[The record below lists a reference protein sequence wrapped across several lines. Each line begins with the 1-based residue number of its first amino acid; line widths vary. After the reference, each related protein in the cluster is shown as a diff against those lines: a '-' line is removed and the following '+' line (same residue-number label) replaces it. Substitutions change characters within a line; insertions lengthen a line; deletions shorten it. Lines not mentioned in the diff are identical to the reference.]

1 MHDLTRQ
8 RWYKSALAT
17 TALAAASW
25 LLAAAALAQSP
36 GASLAAAADAS
47 EAVGDGGLPPLR
59 HQGDVAYR
67 TGGITEDESRALK
80 QVAGHFPLT
89 MLFAVHVDGRDAY
102 TANVHVVIRN
112 ARQQAVLDIIS
123 DGPYLL
129 ADLPPGRYS
138 VETELS
144 GQLRRQMVNVKK
156 GASQRLTFVWPH
168 D

>member
-8 RWYKSALAT
+8 QWYKSVLAT

-25 LLAAAALAQSP
+25 LLASAALAQP
-36 GASLAAAADAS
+36 AGAPLPAS
-47 EAVGDGGLPPLR
+47 ALPEPDGDGLPPLR
-59 HQGDVAYR
+59 RQGDVAYR
-67 TGGITEDESRALK
+67 TGGITEDESQALK
-80 QVAGHFPLT
+80 QVAGRFPLT

-102 TANVHVVIRN
+102 AANVHVIVRN
-112 ARQQAVLDIIS
+112 ARQQPVLDVVS

-129 ADLPPGRYS
+129 VDLQPGRYS
-138 VETELS
+138 VEAELS
-144 GQLRRQMVNVKK
+144 GQSRRQMVSVKK